1 MVIPRWR
8 SSGAESIDAKS
19 RCSLRVRVLVVQ
31 HLGNGGSQRRLT
43 VVNVTNG
50 ADVDVRLSPLE
61 LCLCHRF
68 LLERFQVSCSS
79 AALFAAETPASLLGG
94 FGFGEIADSGTNLGT
109 WSLFAQGP
117 DCGSRLQPGACD

>member
-1 MVIPRWR
+1 
-8 SSGAESIDAKS
+8 
-19 RCSLRVRVLVVQ
+19 
-31 HLGNGGSQRRLT
+31 

-94 FGFGEIADSGTNLGT
+94 FGFGEIADSGTNI
-109 WSLFAQGP
+109 SP
-117 DCGSRLQPGACD
+117 